1 MNLSLIVRISF
12 TSAAPAT
19 MPLPFTLS
27 SRLSRIRLSLWL
39 VLLCHACTSRC
50 VGNSCS
56 LLRCNPS
63 PGRRRHRLTATHV
76 STWLMASGH
85 VPRSQS
91 NFFQNYGLGVEPMIW
106 SLKQITGV
114 ICTALDRPQLRTS
127 RFGPQMRSGRKTL
140 LTLENCGEPDSHL
153 RPGFSRSIGKTDNTQ
168 RPRPRASAIRELV
181 PRAAISRGLRMG
193 H

>member
-76 STWLMASGH
+76 STWLKASGH
-85 VPRSQS
+85 VPRSQKQLFPKLRIGGGTYDLVS
-91 NFFQNYGLGVEPMIW
+91 QTNYWCYLYRRRSAPATNITIW
-106 SLKQITGV
+106 ATNAKRQKNLV
-114 ICTALDRPQLRTS
+114 
-127 RFGPQMRSGRKTL
+127 
-140 LTLENCGEPDSHL
+140 DS
-153 RPGFSRSIGKTDNTQ
+153 
-168 RPRPRASAIRELV
+168 RELR
-181 PRAAISRGLRMG
+181 RA
-193 H
+193 